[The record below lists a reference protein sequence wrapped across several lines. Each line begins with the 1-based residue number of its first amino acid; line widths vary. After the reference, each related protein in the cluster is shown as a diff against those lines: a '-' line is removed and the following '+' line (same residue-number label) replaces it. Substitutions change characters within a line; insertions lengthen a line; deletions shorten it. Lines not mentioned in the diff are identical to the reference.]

1 MSVQVDAL
9 DNAEQ
14 MDDDSLKAK
23 TLKIKVNY
31 PAYIRV
37 HVKT

>member
-23 TLKIKVNY
+23 TMQIKVNDPVY
-31 PAYIRV
+31 VRV
-37 HVKT
+37 HIKT

>member
-1 MSVQVDAL
+1 MSVQVEAL

-23 TLKIKVNY
+23 TMRIKVNNPVY
-31 PAYIRV
+31 VRV